1 MKWAILSGIEGNLAA
16 YEAVLKDLHRLPQ
29 PVTDL
34 YILGDVIGLNGSH
47 LNNSLQG
54 NNLKSD
60 SLQSDNEAVIRRL
73 RRPEA
78 GELKPQVCVG
88 WWEEQCFSLHGLS
101 GLPDAPE
108 LMAAVGGD
116 GVKALWASVSR
127 KSVKWLRSQ
136 HFGFYELDCLLIHGS
151 MAGYADELT
160 PETPAIELCDRL
172 IRADANHLFCGR
184 SGRTFECWVIPA
196 QLQSTVTTL
205 EGTQPAQDQSKT
217 PRRIVGVGS
226 VGRTPGQA
234 TYTLYSP
241 GSDQLS
247 FKTVN
252 YRQADKRQAKGFG
265 SDKG

>member
-1 MKWAILSGIEGNLAA
+1 MKWAILSGIEGNLTA
-16 YEAVLKDLHRLPQ
+16 YEAVLKDLRQLRQ
-29 PVTDL
+29 PVTEL
-34 YILGDVIGLNGSH
+34 YILGDVIGLS
-47 LNNSLQG
+47 G
-54 NNLKSD
+54 NNLKNNNLQDD
-60 SLQSDNEAVIRRL
+60 SLQNDNEAVIRRL
-73 RRPEA
+73 RHP
-78 GELKPQVCVG
+78 GVGQLKPQVCVG

-116 GVKALWASVSR
+116 GVKALWDSVSR
-127 KSVKWLRSQ
+127 KSVQWLRSQ

-151 MAGYADELT
+151 MASYADELT

-184 SGRTFECWVIPA
+184 SGRTFECWVNPN
-196 QLQSTVTTL
+196 QLHSTVTTL
-205 EGTQPAQDQSKT
+205 DGPQPTQDQSKT

-241 GSDQLS
+241 GSNQLS
-247 FKTVN
+247 FRTVN
-252 YRQADKRQAKGFG
+252 YGQAKKGKAKGFG
-265 SDKG
+265 FP